1 MAEDRRR
8 PSRAQGS
15 SSPDTAPSTTQRIR
29 KVLRA
34 VMPVA
39 SPLALV
45 GGWWLAS
52 VAVGSFLLPPPDAVL
67 RRLVEIG
74 ATTLAPHVVASL
86 GRVVAALATATLV
99 AVPVGI
105 ALGRVGWFSRLLT
118 PLVYMLYPVPKIAL
132 LPLVFLLVGVGEG
145 ARVFLLWLVLF
156 FQVLVAVRD
165 AVAAIPAGYERS
177 MTLLGGRRRDHLRF
191 VIIPAILPALL
202 TALRVGSATAMAV
215 LFFAET
221 FFTDRGLGFFIVD
234 NWMKAAYVDM
244 TAGIVTI
251 GVVGFLV
258 FAVLDVLERRLCR
271 WKGFDH

>member
-1 MAEDRRR
+1 
-8 PSRAQGS
+8 
-15 SSPDTAPSTTQRIR
+15 
-29 KVLRA
+29 
-34 VMPVA
+34 
-39 SPLALV
+39 
-45 GGWWLAS
+45 
-52 VAVGSFLLPPPDAVL
+52 
-67 RRLVEIG
+67 
-74 ATTLAPHVVASL
+74 
-86 GRVVAALATATLV
+86 
-99 AVPVGI
+99 
-105 ALGRVGWFSRLLT
+105 
-118 PLVYMLYPVPKIAL
+118 
-132 LPLVFLLVGVGEG
+132 
-145 ARVFLLWLVLF
+145 
-156 FQVLVAVRD
+156 
-165 AVAAIPAGYERS
+165 